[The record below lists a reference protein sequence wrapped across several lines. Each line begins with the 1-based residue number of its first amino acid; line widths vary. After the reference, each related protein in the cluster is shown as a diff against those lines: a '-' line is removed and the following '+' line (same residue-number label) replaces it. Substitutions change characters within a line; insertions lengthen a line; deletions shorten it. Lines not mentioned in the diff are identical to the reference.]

1 VDRWIQIAERISTRI
16 RIGDLV
22 SQCTWGHMCQSHFG
36 MLKLYSSFI
45 SHEDRM
51 RFGDQEMS
59 ES

>member
-1 VDRWIQIAERISTRI
+1 MS
-16 RIGDLV
+16 DLV
-22 SQCTWGHMCQSHFG
+22 SQCTWGHMCQPHFE

-51 RFGDQEMS
+51 SFEDQGMS